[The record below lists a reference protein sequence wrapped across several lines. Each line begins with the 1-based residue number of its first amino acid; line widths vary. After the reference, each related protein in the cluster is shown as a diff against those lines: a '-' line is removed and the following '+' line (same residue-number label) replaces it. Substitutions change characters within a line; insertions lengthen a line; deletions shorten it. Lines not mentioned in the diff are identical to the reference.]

1 MEKEETK
8 VCKRCGKELPLSMF
22 WHNAWGATNYCT
34 ECHNERVAEG
44 KEQRKKLKQQAVDA
58 VNARKLRLE
67 DFSPREL
74 MARLKELGYEG
85 TLKYTRV
92 ETIDISKL

>member
-1 MEKEETK
+1 MEETK
-8 VCKRCGKELPLSMF
+8 VCSCCGEEKPIAEFSK
-22 WHNAWGATNYCT
+22 NGWGVMSVCRDCVKKN
-34 ECHNERVAEG
+34 
-44 KEQRKKLKQQAVDA
+44 RKAKLDEKNKLKQQAVDA

-85 TLKYTRV
+85 VLKYTRV
-92 ETIDISKL
+92 ETIDISKI